1 MLTANS
7 HCTIVL
13 LETGTGTVSISSP
26 RSLRFAAT
34 DRPPVSFHR
43 FKDTQEDTGGSWD
56 TQRPVLC
63 PVCVPVPPETFRVL
77 HSSQYLYL
85 ELIGGSVWPHRRPL
99 RICRARLLRIFAD
112 VRLDRAGA
120 GRRSGSGWRQG
131 RLRWGRPLL
140 SRPRGV
146 VGSGP
151 AAVLAVVESA
161 AVSGF
166 GCRVV
171 VRLRVRIDC
180 RWVWMVVRFVCVL
193 RVSACKGPRACACVS
208 RVCPGSPRCLF
219 TVCPVC
225 PVCVPAPPGVF
236 LPVVN

>member
-1 MLTANS
+1 MLTASS

-85 ELIGGSVWPHRRPL
+85 ELIGGSGRTAGRYASAA
-99 RICRARLLRIFAD
+99 RAFFGSSPTSALIEQARGGAL
-112 VRLDRAGA
+112 GA
-120 GRRSGSGWRQG
+120 GGG
-131 RLRWGRPLL
+131 R
-140 SRPRGV
+140 
-146 VGSGP
+146 VGFAG
-151 AAVLAVVESA
+151 
-161 AVSGF
+161 G
-166 GCRVV
+166 G
-171 VRLRVRIDC
+171 
-180 RWVWMVVRFVCVL
+180 
-193 RVSACKGPRACACVS
+193 
-208 RVCPGSPRCLF
+208 LF
-219 TVCPVC
+219 
-225 PVCVPAPPGVF
+225 
-236 LPVVN
+236 

>member
-112 VRLDRAGA
+112 VRLDRASRRGEALWERVEAGSASLGA
-120 GRRSGSGWRQG
+120 ASSECSAAGSG
-131 RLRWGRPLL
+131 RLR
-140 SRPRGV
+140 
-146 VGSGP
+146 
-151 AAVLAVVESA
+151 AC
-161 AVSGF
+161 
-166 GCRVV
+166 GCS
-171 VRLRVRIDC
+171 C
-180 RWVWMVVRFVCVL
+180 RC
-193 RVSACKGPRACACVS
+193 
-208 RVCPGSPRCLF
+208 
-219 TVCPVC
+219 
-225 PVCVPAPPGVF
+225 
-236 LPVVN
+236 

>member
-1 MLTANS
+1 M
-7 HCTIVL
+7 
-13 LETGTGTVSISSP
+13 
-26 RSLRFAAT
+26 
-34 DRPPVSFHR
+34 SFHR

-85 ELIGGSVWPHRRPL
+85 ELIGGSGRTAGRYASAA
-99 RICRARLLRIFAD
+99 RAFFGSSPTSALIE
-112 VRLDRAGA
+112 RAGA

-140 SRPRGV
+140 SARPRGV

-193 RVSACKGPRACACVS
+193 RVSACALPA
-208 RVCPGSPRCLF
+208 L
-219 TVCPVC
+219 VC

-236 LPVVN
+236 LPCVPCVPCVSRLPPVSFYR